1 MATVIERVDRLEEAL
16 QQYITSVGA
25 AQLRTETELRFF
37 KDEMREFKDE
47 MREFKD
53 EMREFKDENRR
64 QTREMNR
71 QWGDLANRLGTLVED
86 LVYPSGLFQ

>member
-1 MATVIERVDRLEEAL
+1 
-16 QQYITSVGA
+16 
-25 AQLRTETELRFF
+25 
-37 KDEMREFKDE
+37 

-71 QWGDLANRLGTLVED
+71 QWGELANRLGTLVEEPR
-86 LVYPSGLFQ
+86 LPQPAARGTGNPETRRLSEYGSAWNRKSQMSR

>member
-16 QQYITSVGA
+16 RQYVTSVGA
-25 AQLRTETELRFF
+25 AQLRTEAELRT
-37 KDEMREFKDE
+37 FKDE

-71 QWGDLANRLGTLVED
+71 QWGELANRLGTLVED
-86 LVYPSGLFQ
+86 LVYPSPYHLSV